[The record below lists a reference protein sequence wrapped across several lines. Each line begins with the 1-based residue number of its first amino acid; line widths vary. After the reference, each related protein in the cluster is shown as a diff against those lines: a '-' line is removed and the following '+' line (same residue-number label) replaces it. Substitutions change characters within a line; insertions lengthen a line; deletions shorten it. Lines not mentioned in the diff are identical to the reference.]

1 MPMTCRKREQE
12 ECQGT
17 HDFIGKIQSKVNE
30 EYLRALIEGGLD
42 SLRVELLDGVVTAE
56 IRGLQQCLQTATQ
69 CELLGIFFLIL
80 NIDQGLKQTVFDQDV
95 PTNNLK
101 ITRFMQD
108 LQQDIVTKFFCSSQS
123 MSEFVQE
130 CYDIYSIA

>member
-1 MPMTCRKREQE
+1 MPMTCRQKEQDK
-12 ECQGT
+12 CQGI

-30 EYLRALIEGGLD
+30 EYLRILINAGID

-56 IRGLQQCLQTATQ
+56 IEGLRRHVQHATQ
-69 CELLGIFFLIL
+69 CELLGIFFLLL
-80 NIDQGLKQTVFDQDV
+80 NIDQGLKQTVFDLDV
-95 PTNNLK
+95 STNNLK

-108 LQQDIVTKFFCSSQS
+108 LRQDLVTKFFCSSQS

>member
-1 MPMTCRKREQE
+1 
-12 ECQGT
+12 
-17 HDFIGKIQSKVNE
+17 VNE
-30 EYLRALIEGGLD
+30 EYLRTLIEKGID

-56 IRGLQQCLQTATQ
+56 IQGLQRSLQNATQ
-69 CELLGIFFLIL
+69 CELLGIFFLLL
-80 NIDQGLKQTVFDQDV
+80 NIDQGLKQTVFDLDV

-108 LQQDIVTKFFCSSQS
+108 LRQDLVTKFFCSSQS

>member
-1 MPMTCRKREQE
+1 MPMTCRRKEQH
-12 ECQGT
+12 ECQST
-17 HDFIGKIQSKVNE
+17 YDFIGKIQDKVNE
-30 EYLRALIEGGLD
+30 AYLRALINTGID
-42 SLRVELLDGVVTAE
+42 SLRVELLDGVVTPE
-56 IRGLQQCLQTATQ
+56 IQGLQRCLQHATQ
-69 CELLGIFFLIL
+69 CELLGIFFLLL
-80 NIDQGLKQTVFDQDV
+80 NIDQGLKQTVFDLDV

-108 LQQDIVTKFFCSSQS
+108 LRQDIVTKFFCSSQS